1 MTDLN
6 WLHLQCI
13 LAAHCACKNLFTDEQ
28 LASAVHSPVDRIAR
42 AKLHIFFFKW
52 GMRCLFKI
60 ESESGDIQD
69 SPLYISNMNARVLAN
84 RFIYSNCIYKIVP
97 TPKPQ
102 NEQSPK
108 MNERFG

>member
-13 LAAHCACKNLFTDEQ
+13 LAAHCACKNLFNDEQ
-28 LASAVHSPVDRIAR
+28 LASAVHSPVDRIATFVFSVGYSSSVL
-42 AKLHIFFFKW
+42 KK
-52 GMRCLFKI
+52 
-60 ESESGDIQD
+60 SQSGDIQD

-84 RFIYSNCIYKIVP
+84 RFIYSNYIYKIVP

-102 NEQSPK
+102 H
-108 MNERFG
+108 ERTVWIIWFDD